1 MRKIYESL
9 NERLQTVAK
18 DMDKKCADGA
28 VMFDLLSSYDYQF
41 REAVE
46 EIEKL
51 REFIVKK
58 ELERLGLE

>member
-18 DMDKKCADGA
+18 DMDKKCADRA
-28 VMFDLLSSYDYQF
+28 VMFDLLSSYDYQL
-41 REAVE
+41 REAAQ

-51 REFIVKK
+51 RKLVVKK
-58 ELERLGLE
+58 ELECLGLE

>member
-18 DMDKKCADGA
+18 DMDKKCADRA
-28 VMFDLLSSYDYQF
+28 VMFDLLSSYDYQLC
-41 REAVE
+41 EAVG

-58 ELERLGLE
+58 ELERSGLE

>member
-18 DMDKKCADGA
+18 DMDKKCSDKD
-28 VMFDLLSSYDYQF
+28 VMFDLLSSYDYQL

-51 REFIVKK
+51 RELVVKK
-58 ELERLGLE
+58 EMERLGLE